1 MEIKTLEVRDR
12 ATFIPVI
19 AINVDPRSEESHYLW
34 SRAGFNLHSGSKLIL
49 LGRIN
54 DLHLEF
60 YPPVW
65 SNRTMPTAHEYLQ
78 KHWDEVEDGQ
88 VLDVEY
94 ILGETDKPKE
104 SERHDRNYGV
114 D

>member
-12 ATFIPVI
+12 STFIPVV
-19 AINVDPRSEESHYLW
+19 AVKVVPSNSSEKYLW
-34 SRAGFNLHSGSKLIL
+34 NRAGFNMDSGSSIIL

-65 SNRTMPTAHEYLQ
+65 SNRTMSTVHEYLQ
-78 KHWDEVEDGQ
+78 NSWDGVENGQ

-94 ILGETDKPKE
+94 ILGETDKAKE
-104 SERHDRNYGV
+104 SERIS
-114 D
+114 

>member
-19 AINVDPRSEESHYLW
+19 AVRVVPRSSSEKYLW
-34 SRAGFNLHSGSKLIL
+34 NRAGFNTDSGSSLIL

-60 YPPVW
+60 FPPVW
-65 SNRTMPTAHEYLQ
+65 SNRTMSTVHEYLQ
-78 KHWDEVEDGQ
+78 NSWDEVETGQ
-88 VLDVEY
+88 VLDVEF
-94 ILGETDKPKE
+94 ILGETDKPKT
-104 SERHDRNYGV
+104 SERKD
-114 D
+114 